1 MKIDG
6 TKLKYLIIIKH
17 YYFLM
22 RYHSI
27 YLQKSQITRL
37 NHVRFNF
44 LIGIKKILTNSS
56 NNSNRKSLLKIVI
69 STKFIFKIEI

>member
-44 LIGIKKILTNSS
+44 LIGIKKILTNS
-56 NNSNRKSLLKIVI
+56 NSNRKSLLKIVI